1 MNQSKATNT
10 QPSVPPSPYALSA
23 GENGISFAVDTDISL
38 SGETAQHWLLSGEGK
53 LEVRDNEK
61 ALIASYSWG
70 EITSVRNITC
80 VGCGLLQV
88 KVKEDWRDVIRFSNA
103 LSDRFHKVSRRLDQR
118 CAKEP
123 DENSSAEEENMLPL
137 WTDADPLDPP
147 RCPDCNMRLPPRLDS
162 CPRCLQKGKIF
173 SRVWELVRPHW
184 KGGIIVILLTILGIC
199 AELVPPKLQQYM
211 VDSLLTGKVAT
222 DVDVNQALLFV
233 VLALALS
240 RILLSVVG
248 VIKGR
253 LSSLI
258 GSNIT
263 CNLRK
268 QMVEKLQSMAV
279 SYYDKHQ
286 VGALISRVAHDSESL
301 NGLMNQL
308 TGGFLLQIFQLI
320 GVGIML
326 FSINAELAL
335 YTMIPV
341 PFVILGSWFFWKK
354 VYPRFYRL
362 WDAASKQM
370 TTLNGMLNGI
380 RVVKAFAREDSENQR
395 FVAAADHLRDWRV
408 WVAYA
413 NARYSAMMQIVFS
426 LGGLIVWYVGGKDVI
441 ENEDMTLGQLIAFL
455 AYLAMFYAPLSQ
467 LSNFTTW
474 LTSFLSGS
482 KRVME
487 LMDTPISIMDPA
499 KPATWSEP
507 KGELQFEG
515 VTFGYDED
523 QPVLKDINFT
533 VAPGEMVGIVGRSG
547 SGKTTMVNLLGRFYD
562 PQEGSVKID
571 GQDVRDYSIKEL
583 RQNLGM
589 VFQDSF
595 LFRGTIWKNLA
606 YGCDDLAIEEG
617 LAKTKAAGA
626 HDFICNKALAYET
639 QLGEQGAGL
648 SGGERQR
655 LSIARTLLYD
665 PKILILDEATSSI
678 DAEAEKT
685 IQDALEV
692 LVKGRTTVAIAHRL
706 STLRNADRILVF
718 DRGRLIE
725 EGSHAELLDADGTY
739 ARLVRIQTQVSKD
752 PNVDRLLVEAD
763 NVTTDEKDE
772 ENETAR
778 SAAHLTWLS
787 PDNASFT
794 TENDQPCLT
803 HNGETHGIFLIRGFP
818 ASRPESFLSVRTW
831 DEDGDDCELGM
842 IRHLDDWPPETQALL
857 REALERRY
865 LLREIIAIHGMR
877 LDLGFLECD
886 VETPKG
892 RMQFAMRWTSG
903 RGPEFGENGKLLID
917 MDGNR
922 WVVPDVDNLPAG
934 DREKFLQHIYW

>member
-1 MNQSKATNT
+1 MSLPESTPSLT
-10 QPSVPPSPYALSA
+10 SVPTDPYALSA
-23 GENGISFAVDTDISL
+23 GGREFGLTVDTDISL
-38 SGETAQHWLLSGEGK
+38 NGETARHWLLSGEK
-53 LEVRDNEK
+53 NLEVRDNEK
-61 ALIASYSWG
+61 ALIASYSWD
-70 EITSVRNITC
+70 EITSVRTVTC

-88 KVKEDWRDVIRFSNA
+88 KVNEEWRDALRFSNA
-103 LSDRFHKVSRRLDQR
+103 LSDRFHKVSRRLDQS
-118 CAKEP
+118 CEKES
-123 DENSSAEEENMLPL
+123 DEDSATEEEATLPL

-147 RCPDCNMRLPPRLDS
+147 RCADCNMRLPARLNS
-162 CPRCLQKGKIF
+162 CPRCLQKGQIF
-173 SRVWELVRPHW
+173 TRVWELLRPHW
-184 KGGIIVILLTILGIC
+184 KGGVMVILLTIVGIC

-222 DVDVNQALLFV
+222 DVDVNQALLLV
-233 VLALALS
+233 VLALAFS
-240 RILLSVVG
+240 RVLLSVVG

-258 GSNIT
+258 GSGIT

-308 TGGFLLQIFQLI
+308 TGGFLLQIFQLL
-320 GVGIML
+320 GVGVML
-326 FSINAELAL
+326 FSINAKLAF
-335 YTMIPV
+335 YTLIPV
-341 PFVILGSWFFWKK
+341 PFVLLGSWFFWKK

-395 FVAAADHLRDWRV
+395 FVAAADRLREWRV

-441 ENEDMTLGQLIAFL
+441 ENDDMTLGQLIAFL

-482 KRVME
+482 KRVLE
-487 LMDTPISIMDPA
+487 LMDTPVSIMDPDE
-499 KPATWSEP
+499 PAAWSDP
-507 KGELQFEG
+507 RGELEFDG

-523 QPVLKDINFT
+523 QPVLNDINFT

-571 GQDVRDYSIKEL
+571 GQDIRNYPIKEL
-583 RQNLGM
+583 RQNLGV

-606 YGCDDLAIEEG
+606 YGCDDLAVEEG

-685 IQDALEV
+685 IQDALQV
-692 LVKGRTTVAIAHRL
+692 LVKGRTTIAIAHRL

-739 ARLVRIQTQVSKD
+739 ARLVRIQTQVSKT
-752 PNVDRLLVEAD
+752 PNVDRLLVEAEGELE
-763 NVTTDEKDE
+763 DEKKD
-772 ENETAR
+772 AAP
-778 SAAHLTWLS
+778 SASEINWLT
-787 PDNASFT
+787 PDNASLT
-794 TENDQPCLT
+794 SRDGQPTLT
-803 HNGETHGIFLIRGFP
+803 HDGETHGIFLIRTFP
-818 ASRPESFLSVRTW
+818 ASRPESYLSVRTW
-831 DEDGDDCELGM
+831 DEDGDDYELGI
-842 IRHLDDWPPETQALL
+842 IRHLEDWTIETRGLL
-857 REALERRY
+857 RDALERRY
-865 LLREIIAIHGMR
+865 LLREITAIHGMR

-922 WVVPDVDNLPAG
+922 WVVPDVETLPPG